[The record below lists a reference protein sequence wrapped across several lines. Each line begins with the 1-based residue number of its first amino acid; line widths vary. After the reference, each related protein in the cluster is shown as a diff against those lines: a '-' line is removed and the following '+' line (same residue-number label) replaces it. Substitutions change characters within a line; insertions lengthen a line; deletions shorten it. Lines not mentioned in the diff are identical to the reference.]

1 MIPIPESVKVQ
12 RNSNDEKWLLKKSE
26 AWLTKDERKKGLHAS
41 DFLDL
46 RRAFW
51 RTVDP
56 QPLSDRE
63 IGVFLP
69 GKILHAFVLGA
80 AGDDGL
86 VNLGVSDAGSRYSD
100 DLGIWYSP
108 DWDKTDIAE
117 FKTSRAFQEPKT
129 LEDLDIYVEQVLI
142 YLACE
147 KKTKAKIWVLYLNLR
162 DKETRRTTPSFRCFE
177 VEISP
182 EDLERTREFIKV
194 GKADFDQAIET
205 QDWKHL
211 DLCREWLCGAKNCTW
226 YARCQPEGR
235 YGTPEFDKA

>member
-1 MIPIPESVKVQ
+1 MIPIPESINVQ
-12 RNSNDEKWLLKKSE
+12 RNRNDEKWLLKKSE
-26 AWLTKDERKKGLHAS
+26 AWLTKEERAKGLHAS
-41 DFLDL
+41 DCLDL

-56 QPLSDRE
+56 QPLSERE
-63 IGVFLP
+63 VGLFLP

-86 VNLGVSDAGSRYSD
+86 VNLGHTDEGSRFSEE
-100 DLGIWYSP
+100 LGIWYSP

-117 FKTSRAFQEPKT
+117 FKTSLAFKEPADVA
-129 LEDLDIYVEQVLI
+129 DLDIYIEQVLI

-147 KKTKAKIWVLYLNLR
+147 NKTKAKIWVLYLNLR
-162 DKETRRTTPSFRCFE
+162 DPATKKTTPTFRCYE
-177 VEISP
+177 MSVSP
-182 EDLERTREFIKV
+182 EDLEKTREFITAS
-194 GKADFDQAIET
+194 KADFDQAIET

-211 DLCREWLCGAKNCTW
+211 DLCRAWLCGAKNCAW

-235 YGTPEFDKA
+235 FGTPEFDKA